1 MSNFKFSKVKP
12 NLKLDKLPYTGK
24 VTYSSPWLTG
34 KIATADLDAKRHEY
48 TELQKALAKAFWAK
62 R

>member
-1 MSNFKFSKVKP
+1 MSNFKFGKVKP

-24 VTYSSPWLTG
+24 VTYTSPWLTG
-34 KIATADLDAKRHEY
+34 KVATADLNIPKEY
-48 TELQKALAKAFWAK
+48 TKEQITIAKDFWAK